1 MSSTLKSKSNVE
13 TQVGEVGVHSYSE
26 EELEAFTDYI
36 NSVLQDDSQLANIM
50 PIPRSGLF
58 DAVKNGILLCKLINV
73 AIPGTIDE
81 RVINIKENN
90 NPWQRNENHNL
101 AINSAQGIG
110 CTVVNIQP
118 EAINEGRAHIILG
131 LVWQIIK
138 IGLLADI
145 NLKEHPELVRL
156 LEPNEELSDLLKL
169 SPEQILL
176 RWVNYH
182 LKESGSSRRCN
193 NFTKDISDSEV
204 YTILLKQICPNGEC
218 NMTPMDESD
227 LEKRAD
233 KMLNGADRIGC
244 RKFLRPKDVVSG
256 HPKLNLAFVANL
268 FNQYPAL
275 ENVNLDDYAD
285 LLDFG
290 GEGTREEK
298 SFKFWIQ
305 SLGIDINN
313 LFEDVRNGVILLK
326 LFDKVEPG
334 IVDWK
339 KANLN
344 PKNKYQAIEN
354 NNYAIQL
361 ADKIKFITVNQS
373 GPEIYDKNKKLI
385 LGMIWQ
391 LMRQNLLNTLKSL
404 GDGKAV
410 TDQDILNWAS
420 KKVDDVKISSF
431 GDPSL
436 KTGVFLCKLCAGVSA
451 RSVNPDLITPG
462 ESDEDALQ
470 NAKYAVSVARKI
482 GAVVFLLP
490 EDITEVKQKMI
501 FAFCASLMKVD
512 LQGAS
517 N

>member
-1 MSSTLKSKSNVE
+1 
-13 TQVGEVGVHSYSE
+13 
-26 EELEAFTDYI
+26 
-36 NSVLQDDSQLANIM
+36 
-50 PIPRSGLF
+50 
-58 DAVKNGILLCKLINV
+58 
-73 AIPGTIDE
+73 
-81 RVINIKENN
+81 
-90 NPWQRNENHNL
+90 
-101 AINSAQGIG
+101 
-110 CTVVNIQP
+110 
-118 EAINEGRAHIILG
+118 
-131 LVWQIIK
+131 
-138 IGLLADI
+138 
-145 NLKEHPELVRL
+145 LKEHPELVRL
-156 LEPNEELSDLLKL
+156 LEPNEELSDLLRL
-169 SPEQILL
+169 TPEQILL

-182 LKESGSSRRCN
+182 LKESGSARRCK
-193 NFTKDISDSEV
+193 NFTNDISDSEV
-204 YTILLKQICPNGEC
+204 YTLLLKQIAPNGEC
-218 NMTPMDESD
+218 NMTPMDEQD

-268 FNQYPAL
+268 FNTYPAL

-410 TDQDILNWAS
+410 TDQDILNWAA
-420 KKVDDVKISSF
+420 KKVDDIKISSF

-436 KTGVFLCKLCAGVSA
+436 KTGVFLCRLCAGVSA

-512 LQGAS
+512 LQGAG